1 MQLAARSYLAAGV
14 ALVGASAIA
23 VTPVA
28 PTLPEVHAPVA
39 LTAAIDNPVTVFAPV
54 ATATQELISSVIE
67 RQTSNPAPILRQLGA
82 NAVAGYQ
89 SFMSTPPAYLLAYAL
104 TNVVVGAQEFGP
116 NLNNLGTATS
126 ESLTAL
132 ATILGDM
139 GEGLPAMLEAAGA
152 QLAAGNPNGAIDA
165 IMLAG
170 LQPGVDLLMKVLT
183 PEMNAIGKLLG
194 VPQPITDAT
203 TNAVIGVA
211 LGAIISTVGIGF
223 DLGDPQPV
231 VKGFIA
237 GVQTVLDGAASGDPA
252 TFVNSIQHGVAKF
265 ALDVIGQA
273 GQMHDSINFAVDGF
287 VDALKQIAPKPFTP
301 PDITLPTAK
310 ALAAPAPAAITVSTL
325 QAEKPESAPVT
336 NAGNASGAA
345 ADSATADSDAA
356 PAAEAAGAEAEAPA
370 ADAADTDA
378 SDADAGTKAVTK
390 LSTKASPKA
399 AKGQAKANAAKT
411 VREQVKSTVKK
422 LTDGLKKDK
431 PSTQKAAAKKADS
444 TKGADNN

>member
-1 MQLAARSYLAAGV
+1 M
-14 ALVGASAIA
+14 
-23 VTPVA
+23 
-28 PTLPEVHAPVA
+28 
-39 LTAAIDNPVTVFAPV
+39 TVFAPV

-89 SFMSTPPAYLLAYAL
+89 SFMSTPPAWLIAYAL
-104 TNVVVGAQEFGP
+104 TDVVVGVQEFGP
-116 NLNNLGTATS
+116 NLNNFATVTS

-139 GEGLPAMLEAAGA
+139 GEGLPALLQAVGA

-183 PEMNAIGKLLG
+183 PEMNAIGQLLR
-194 VPQPITDAT
+194 VPQPITDAM

-211 LGAIISTVGIGF
+211 LGAIASTVGIGF

-252 TFVNSIQHGVAKF
+252 TFVNAVQHGVAKF

-273 GQMHDSINFAVDGF
+273 GQMHDSINYAVDGF

-301 PDITLPTAK
+301 PDVTIPTAK
-310 ALAAPAPAAITVSTL
+310 ALVAPAPAALAAGSVVDALS
-325 QAEKPESAPVT
+325 ASAPVA
-336 NAGNASGAA
+336 NADTASDAEAIATETDTATDTPKAEGDDTGAA
-345 ADSATADSDAA
+345 A
-356 PAAEAAGAEAEAPA
+356 G
-370 ADAADTDA
+370 
-378 SDADAGTKAVTK
+378 AVTK
-390 LSTKASPKA
+390 VSTKAPVKASPKA
-399 AKGQAKANAAKT
+399 QVKADSPAKT
-411 VREQVKSTVKK
+411 VRDQVKSAVKK
-422 LTDGLKKDK
+422 VTGGLKKDK
-431 PSTQKAAAKKADS
+431 AGTEKTGTEKTGVTKKAESSNDS
-444 TKGADNN
+444 AKGSDAE

>member
-23 VTPVA
+23 VSPVA
-28 PTLPEVHAPVA
+28 PSTPEVYTPVA

-54 ATATQELISSVIE
+54 ATATQELIASVIE

-89 SFMSTPPAYLLAYAL
+89 SFMSTPPAYLIAYAL
-104 TNVVVGAQEFGP
+104 TNVVIGAQEFGP
-116 NLNNLGTATS
+116 NLNNFGTVTS

-139 GEGLPAMLEAAGA
+139 GEGLPALLQAAGA

-170 LQPGVDLLMKVLT
+170 LQPGVDLLMNVLT
-183 PEMNAIGKLLG
+183 PEMNAIGQLLG
-194 VPQPITDAT
+194 VPQPLTDAAA
-203 TNAVIGVA
+203 NAVIGVA

-231 VKGFIA
+231 VKGFIS
-237 GVQTVLDGAASGDPA
+237 GVQTVLAGAASGDPA
-252 TFVNSIQHGVAKF
+252 TFVNSVQHGVAKF

-273 GQMHDSINFAVDGF
+273 GQMNDSINFAVDGF

-301 PDITLPTAK
+301 PDITIPTAK
-310 ALAAPAPAAITVSTL
+310 ALAAPAPATL
-325 QAEKPESAPVT
+325 VAASVADEVSAP
-336 NAGNASGAA
+336 APIAK
-345 ADSATADSDAA
+345 ADTASDAEA
-356 PAAEAAGAEAEAPA
+356 TETGTETETAAEAPK
-370 ADAADTDA
+370 ADGDDTGTA
-378 SDADAGTKAVTK
+378 AGTVTK
-390 LSTKASPKA
+390 VSTKAAVKASPKA
-399 AKGQAKANAAKT
+399 QVKADSPAKT
-411 VREQVKSTVKK
+411 VREQVKSAVKK
-422 LTDGLKKDK
+422 VTGGLKKE
-431 PSTQKAAAKKADS
+431 KAGTEKKAESSNDS
-444 TKGADNN
+444 AKGSDAE

>member
-23 VTPVA
+23 VSPVA
-28 PTLPEVHAPVA
+28 PSTPQVHAPVA

-89 SFMSTPPAYLLAYAL
+89 SFMSTPPAWLIAYAL
-104 TNVVVGAQEFGP
+104 TDVVVGAQEFGP
-116 NLNNLGTATS
+116 NLNNFATVTS

-139 GEGLPAMLEAAGA
+139 GEGLPALLQAVGA

-183 PEMNAIGKLLG
+183 PEMNAIGQLLR
-194 VPQPITDAT
+194 VPQPITDAM

-211 LGAIISTVGIGF
+211 LGAIASTVGIGF

-252 TFVNSIQHGVAKF
+252 TFVNSVQHGVAKF

-273 GQMHDSINFAVDGF
+273 GQMHDSINYAVDGF

-301 PDITLPTAK
+301 PDVTIPTAK
-310 ALAAPAPAAITVSTL
+310 ALVAPAPAALAAGSVVDEPAT
-325 QAEKPESAPVT
+325 SAPVA
-336 NAGNASGAA
+336 NADTASDAEAIATEADTATDTPKAEGDDTGAA
-345 ADSATADSDAA
+345 A
-356 PAAEAAGAEAEAPA
+356 G
-370 ADAADTDA
+370 
-378 SDADAGTKAVTK
+378 AVTK
-390 LSTKASPKA
+390 VSTKAPVKASPKA
-399 AKGQAKANAAKT
+399 QVKADSPAKT
-411 VREQVKSTVKK
+411 VRDQVKSAVKK
-422 LTDGLKKDK
+422 VTGGLKKDK
-431 PSTQKAAAKKADS
+431 PGTEKTGAEKTGATKKAESSNDS
-444 TKGADNN
+444 AKGSDAE

>member
-104 TNVVVGAQEFGP
+104 TDVVVGAQEFGP
-116 NLNNLGTATS
+116 NLNNFGTVTL

-183 PEMNAIGKLLG
+183 PEMNAIGQLLR
-194 VPQPITDAT
+194 VPQPITDAV

-211 LGAIISTVGIGF
+211 LGAIASTVGIGF

-273 GQMHDSINFAVDGF
+273 GQMQDSINYAVDGF

-310 ALAAPAPAAITVSTL
+310 ALAAPAPPRSQSRRCRPKSLNRL
-325 QAEKPESAPVT
+325 QSPTRAMLLAPQRIPPRRT
-336 NAGNASGAA
+336 P
-345 ADSATADSDAA
+345 TQPQPPRLRA
-356 PAAEAAGAEAEAPA
+356 PRPKLQQPMLRIPMLRMRTPAPRP
-370 ADAADTDA
+370 
-378 SDADAGTKAVTK
+378 
-390 LSTKASPKA
+390 SPSCRRRRHPRPPRDR
-399 AKGQAKANAAKT
+399 Q
-411 VREQVKSTVKK
+411 R
-422 LTDGLKKDK
+422 
-431 PSTQKAAAKKADS
+431 
-444 TKGADNN
+444 